1 MLDPV
6 GASMGQADH
15 DASAEAAQP
24 FTEPVVDSGATV
36 DAVVGVTSVSYTHL
50 RAHETVLDLVCRL
63 LLEKKKHTQRHL
75 VI

>member
-36 DAVVGVTSVSYTHL
+36 DAVVGVT
-50 RAHETVLDLVCRL
+50 
-63 LLEKKKHTQRHL
+63 
-75 VI
+75 

>member
-1 MLDPV
+1 MRRCGASLRIGTPMLDPV

-36 DAVVGVTSVSYTHL
+36 DAVVGVT
-50 RAHETVLDLVCRL
+50 
-63 LLEKKKHTQRHL
+63 
-75 VI
+75 